1 MDIPKFLCF
10 GEREPLTY
18 PKVGSLD
25 GDGTL
30 WKDTAFKSGKPSFTT
45 HLEPSMDT
53 CYTAIKVACARYGDA
68 LAVGSRPVLT
78 RTKVDGFEKLTL
90 GPYEYLTYTQY
101 FARIEAVGS
110 GLTTYDIL
118 SPGDTAM
125 IYADTQLEWMLS
137 AFGCWH
143 NGCTVATCYATLGE
157 DGALFAMAQSK
168 CKVVFAD
175 AKLLKVLAN
184 IADKLKKTLKLV
196 VTLTDEA
203 ADSSAASKVEGC
215 GIKVAKL
222 SDVETTGKKY
232 PSAPRL
238 QDPTQAAVLMYTSGT
253 TGNPKGVLISHANI
267 SAAVGGSTVSTA
279 ALGSYLAP
287 GQRFL
292 AYLPLAHIMEFVVE
306 MSAFCNGMVIGY
318 GGVGTIL
325 PTAPKMLQT
334 TPPQVGDAAAFG
346 PNLFLAAP
354 AVLDRLYAVV
364 NGKINAAPGPI
375 KAWFKAA
382 LANGAENYEA
392 GQVGANPILGLIF
405 KPVQKL
411 LGGQVRI
418 IGTGSAP
425 LGLEIAKFC
434 ATVFG
439 CPVIQGYGLTET
451 TAVTCL
457 NLPHT
462 NNEHSVGPPQQNA
475 CLKLRD
481 WEEGNY
487 RSSDIDDPKIGMRR
501 GEVLIGGPAV
511 TMGYYIDPSNV
522 DKEVEAKNKE
532 DYITIDGVRYF
543 CTGDIGRFTPNGTLE
558 IIDRKKDL
566 VKLQMGEYVALS
578 KVENALKSSRFVSV
592 PLVHALP
599 TKSYC
604 IALICPTPAARDLA
618 KAEGLAADAPWSDV
632 CKSPGVTKGVLADLQ
647 SVVKGKLSKH
657 EIPTKCILI
666 DDEFSV
672 ENEMMTA
679 VRKLKRK
686 PIHEKHEKEIA
697 AVYT

>member
-1 MDIPKFLCF
+1 
-10 GEREPLTY
+10 
-18 PKVGSLD
+18 
-25 GDGTL
+25 
-30 WKDTAFKSGKPSFTT
+30 
-45 HLEPSMDT
+45 
-53 CYTAIKVACARYGDA
+53 
-68 LAVGSRPVLT
+68 
-78 RTKVDGFEKLTL
+78 
-90 GPYEYLTYTQY
+90 
-101 FARIEAVGS
+101 
-110 GLTTYDIL
+110 
-118 SPGDTAM
+118 
-125 IYADTQLEWMLS
+125 
-137 AFGCWH
+137 
-143 NGCTVATCYATLGE
+143 
-157 DGALFAMAQSK
+157 
-168 CKVVFAD
+168 
-175 AKLLKVLAN
+175 
-184 IADKLKKTLKLV
+184 
-196 VTLTDEA
+196 
-203 ADSSAASKVEGC
+203 
-215 GIKVAKL
+215 
-222 SDVETTGKKY
+222 
-232 PSAPRL
+232 
-238 QDPTQAAVLMYTSGT
+238 
-253 TGNPKGVLISHANI
+253 
-267 SAAVGGSTVSTA
+267 
-279 ALGSYLAP
+279 
-287 GQRFL
+287 
-292 AYLPLAHIMEFVVE
+292 MEFVVE

-334 TPPQVGDAAAFG
+334 TPPQIGDAAAFG

-543 CTGDIGRFTPNGTLE
+543 CTGDIGRFTPKWDVGDYRQKEGSGQAADGRVRRAVKGGECVKVVAIRLGA
-558 IIDRKKDL
+558 ISPRAAHKVVLHRSDL
-566 VKLQMGEYVALS
+566 PDTRRTGFGQGGG
-578 KVENALKSSRFVSV
+578 
-592 PLVHALP
+592 PP
-599 TKSYC
+599 
-604 IALICPTPAARDLA
+604 
-618 KAEGLAADAPWSDV
+618 ADAPWSDV